1 MATFAISRLYSTLRT
16 NNCQAIQH
24 VWEHK
29 MKQWAH
35 ACNALYCLFWI
46 RSRAWVTLC
55 IYNRSGFSALQ
66 KNLWKCWERVHVCA
80 YADQAFQLCGKLIR
94 YSDLVYLIPTNVQH
108 TFCLNA
114 CMHTWC
120 RAQDRKQYVEIYVH
134 HLSIFILGASLIA
147 WHRDDVM
154 NTFGLPN
161 RRMLHKSQ
169 DEVFVGSKIA

>member
-24 VWEHK
+24 VWAHK
-29 MKQWAH
+29 MKLWAH
-35 ACNALYCLFWI
+35 ACNALHCLFWI

-94 YSDLVYLIPTNVQH
+94 YSDLVYLISTNVQH

-120 RAQDRKQYVEIYVH
+120 RAQDCKQYVEICVH
-134 HLSIFILGASLIA
+134 HLSIFILAHYHCLAQGWCDEHLRVSKSKDAA
-147 WHRDDVM
+147 QK
-154 NTFGLPN
+154 P
-161 RRMLHKSQ
+161 RRSFCWLQ
-169 DEVFVGSKIA
+169 DR